1 MSDFLKYGIPS
12 DEWLYVEA
20 TLPAA
25 KDQSLSEL
33 KRTANQG
40 REVVARKAMAE
51 FSKQVLMQDQT
62 ICARDGYKLEARS
75 YRPISASP
83 TEMLPIYMHFH
94 GGGFLFG
101 TLSSE
106 DAICSR
112 LAVNV
117 RVVVINVSYRHTPEY
132 TYPTAWNDAED
143 AFLWVYEN
151 ITPLRGD
158 PDKIVVGGVS
168 AGAWLAASLT
178 QAASG
183 SRLPISPTLPI
194 CGQVLMIPALVYTK
208 CYESQLRRIKD
219 PNVSSYS
226 QNEDAPIL
234 NMRRK
239 QLFNGL
245 LQVENPD
252 PIDKRLNPGL
262 LSVEDAKKLPPTTL
276 GIAGYDPLRDEG
288 LLYGKLLAEN
298 GVPTS
303 INVFKGVPHGFRRF
317 GERLSVC
324 KQWDQTMEDGIRWAS
339 TKPSATG
346 EFIIREH

>member
-1 MSDFLKYGIPS
+1 MCDFSKYGFPS
-12 DEWLYVEA
+12 EEWLRVEA

-33 KRTANQG
+33 KVAANEG
-40 REVVARKAMAE
+40 REAVARIAMPE
-51 FSKQVLMQDQT
+51 FSGQIITQNHS
-62 ICARDGYKLEARS
+62 IPARDGYKLEARS

-83 TEMLPIYMHFH
+83 TEKLPIYMHFH

-112 LAVNV
+112 LAVSTK
-117 RVVVINVSYRHTPEY
+117 VVVVNVNYRHTPEY

-143 AFLWVYEN
+143 SFLWVCEHIASLN
-151 ITPLRGD
+151 GD
-158 PDKIVVGGVS
+158 PDRIIVGGIS

-178 QAASG
+178 LAASR
-183 SRLPISPTLPI
+183 SELPASPLLRI

-208 CYESQLRRIKD
+208 CYGSQLHQIKD
-219 PNVSSYS
+219 PKLSSYS
-226 QNEDAPIL
+226 QNENAPIL

-239 QLFNGL
+239 QMFNSL
-245 LQVENPD
+245 LKVEDPD
-252 PIDKRLNPGL
+252 PSDKRLNPGL
-262 LSVEDAKKLPPTTL
+262 LSSDDTKRLPPTTL

-298 GVPTS
+298 RVPTNV
-303 INVFKGVPHGFRRF
+303 NVFKGMPHGFRRF
-317 GERLSVC
+317 GDRLSVC
-324 KQWDQTMEDGIRWAS
+324 KQWDQTMEDGIRWALA
-339 TKPSATG
+339 KPAAPG
-346 EFIIREH
+346 EFIIQEH